1 MPILPAGFALPPLP
15 YLLGLLVALA
25 AVAWAIQQ
33 REPAFEERHVVALV
47 PWMLL
52 GASLNVLHQVGAV
65 PAAVSPLFGTPAV
78 YISVAIT
85 AGATWLVADAI
96 EPETPYVLGG
106 VGTIGFLGAFV
117 SIAAVGLTR
126 GTLHP
131 LPSFVALIAS
141 LVVAPAVW
149 LGLRRLRPSVGV
161 TGWAGLLAV
170 FAHTLDGLSTAVG
183 IDWLGFG
190 ERTPLSRVIIEF
202 AAGLPTAEYIGAG
215 WLFVLVKVALAS
227 WIVTLLAPTVREDDA
242 EGYALLA
249 LVAAV
254 GLGPGVHNLLLFAI
268 SG

>member
-25 AVAWAIQQ
+25 AVAWGI
-33 REPAFEERHVVALV
+33 RERSPAFGESHVVALT
-47 PWMLL
+47 PWMVL
-52 GASLNVLHQVGAV
+52 GASLNVLFQVDVIPGPLA
-65 PAAVSPLFGTPAV
+65 PLFGTPSV
-78 YISVAIT
+78 YVSVAVI
-85 AGATWLVADAI
+85 AGATWLLADAV
-96 EPETPYVLGG
+96 ETETPKLLGG
-106 VGTIGFLGAFV
+106 AGLLAALVA
-117 SIAAVGLTR
+117 IAAVGAVGLSR
-126 GTLHP
+126 GTLRP
-131 LPSFVALIAS
+131 VPSLVALVAA

-149 LGLRRLRPSVGV
+149 LGLRRLRPVVGV
-161 TGWAGLLAV
+161 AGWAGLLAI

-227 WIVTLLAPTVREDDA
+227 WIVTLLAPTIREEGA
-242 EGYALLA
+242 EGYALFA

-268 SG
+268 A